1 MLYNLLAD
9 ANPYRQA
16 TIGEAALYALLGF
29 LIVFI
34 GIAFLIFIVWAIGK
48 LMTVFN
54 KKTAQAKEKTVAKK
68 AEIAE
73 MPNTGNEEELSD
85 EVVAVITAAIAAY
98 YQKEN
103 KKCEFTVKRIKRV
116 L

>member
-9 ANPYRQA
+9 SNPYRQA
-16 TIGEAALYALLGF
+16 TIGEAAMYALLGF
-29 LIVFI
+29 SVVLL

-54 KKTAQAKEKTVAKK
+54 QKTAKAKEKAVAKK
-68 AEIAE
+68 AETPE
-73 MPNTGNEEELSD
+73 PMNTENDEELSD